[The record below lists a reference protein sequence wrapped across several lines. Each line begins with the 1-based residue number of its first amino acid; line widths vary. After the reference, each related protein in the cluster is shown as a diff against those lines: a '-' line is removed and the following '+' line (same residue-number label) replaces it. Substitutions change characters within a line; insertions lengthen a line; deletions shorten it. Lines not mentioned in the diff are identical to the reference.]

1 MFRPMR
7 PVVVRRP
14 VGAPLLRGAL
24 IGGAAYGVGRR
35 NARNAQQDA
44 AQDQAIADLQAQQV
58 QQAQQAAAP
67 APNPYVQQPPA
78 GGQDI
83 ATQLTR
89 LGEMVQQ
96 GLLTPAEFAA
106 AKAELLGTGG

>member
-35 NARNAQQDA
+35 NAQQDA
-44 AQDQAIADLQAQQV
+44 AQDQAIADLQAQQP
-58 QQAQQAAAP
+58 QAGEP
-67 APNPYVQQPPA
+67 
-78 GGQDI
+78 G
-83 ATQLTR
+83 TR
-89 LGEMVQQ
+89 RSED
-96 GLLTPAEFAA
+96 PAEPPPTP
-106 AKAELLGTGG
+106 GSGPRP

>member
-24 IGGAAYGVGRR
+24 IGGAAYSVGRR

-44 AQDQAIADLQAQQV
+44 AQDQAISDLQAQQP
-58 QQAQQAAAP
+58 QAGEP
-67 APNPYVQQPPA
+67 
-78 GGQDI
+78 G
-83 ATQLTR
+83 TR
-89 LGEMVQQ
+89 RSEE
-96 GLLTPAEFAA
+96 PAEPPPTPDSA
-106 AKAELLGTGG
+106 LRP

>member
-35 NARNAQQDA
+35 NARNAQQD
-44 AQDQAIADLQAQQV
+44 V
-58 QQAQQAAAP
+58 
-67 APNPYVQQPPA
+67 
-78 GGQDI
+78 

-96 GLLTPAEFAA
+96 GLLTPEEFAA
-106 AKAELLGTGG
+106 AKARLLGSGG

>member
-44 AQDQAIADLQAQQV
+44 AQDQAIADLQAQQ
-58 QQAQQAAAP
+58 AATP
-67 APNPYVQQPPA
+67 APNPYVAQPPA

-83 ATQLTR
+83 AGKLTQ
-89 LGEMVQQ
+89 LGEMAQQ
-96 GLLTPAEFAA
+96 GLLTPAEFASRQMRP
-106 AKAELLGTGG
+106 

>member
-35 NARNAQQDA
+35 NAQQDA
-44 AQDQAIADLQAQQV
+44 AQDQAIADLQAQQ
-58 QQAQQAAAP
+58 AAP

-78 GGQDI
+78 GGQDV
-83 ATQLTR
+83 ATKLTR
-89 LGEMVQQ
+89 LGEMAQQ

-106 AKAELLGTGG
+106 AKAQLLGTGG

>member
-1 MFRPMR
+1 MR

-44 AQDQAIADLQAQQV
+44 AQDQAIAELQAQQ
-58 QQAQQAAAP
+58 QTAAP
-67 APNPYVQQPPA
+67 AAAPYVQQPPA

-83 ATQLTR
+83 AAKLSQL
-89 LGEMVQQ
+89 GGMVQQ
-96 GLLTPAEFAA
+96 GLLTPEEFAA
-106 AKAELLGTGG
+106 AKARLLGTGG

>member
-44 AQDQAIADLQAQQV
+44 AQDQAIADLQAQQ
-58 QQAQQAAAP
+58 AAP

-78 GGQDI
+78 GGQDV
-83 ATQLTR
+83 ATKLTR
-89 LGEMVQQ
+89 LGEMAQQ

-106 AKAELLGTGG
+106 AKAQLLGTGG